1 MRKEFILSLFFCLSL
16 LAKAEDKLTHI
27 IVWAKDGTRVA
38 YALDKEPMI
47 TFSETDMIIAT
58 KDIEVNYALENMDR
72 ITYGDSNASGI
83 RNINSGEPIYRWDG
97 EALIFP
103 SLVCNST
110 VSLYSL
116 NGMMVFTENIKE
128 SGEYFFSL
136 SNLNTGIYVVKVNN
150 ITYKLIKK

>member
-1 MRKEFILSLFFCLSL
+1 MKELIVSLFFCFSL

-27 IVWAKDGTRVA
+27 VVWAKDGTSVA
-38 YALDKEPMI
+38 YALDEEPMI
-47 TFSETDMIIAT
+47 TFSETDMII
-58 KDIEVNYALENMDR
+58 KSKSIEVNFVLENMDR
-72 ITYGDSNASGI
+72 ITYGDSDASGI
-83 RNINSGEPIYRWDG
+83 RSIKSDEPIYRWDG

-116 NGMMVFTENIKE
+116 NGRMVFTENIKE
-128 SGEYFFSL
+128 SGEYSFSL
-136 SNLNTGIYVVKVNN
+136 SNLNAGVYVVKVNN